1 MVVGL
6 WKVGCH
12 CFPLV
17 LAVIR
22 DLESDSGLKPEPP
35 MDGKGDQGCRV
46 GYTIDVSV
54 NLGNASHYDV
64 HDASQGFSVWTEEIR
79 GLGSNWFFVM
89 PNLHGKRPD
98 GRPFRGVAIKLS
110 YGTAISWDGRVIRHA
125 TSLSKPDG
133 VDGMRVGDAGY
144 CPRNHLFGTF
154 TAAKERVI
162 KAGRA
167 LSNATAKSKLALAP
181 CDKDTGVAAAE
192 NAPGRKRRK
201 RKKRRRKKSKAHCVD
216 TGPTVRSLSQ
226 TPRNDNSDMLDV
238 SPTLC
243 TIEDRDTTMLP
254 ANHRNDKKQ
263 SEGRVSRSHRSDIGN
278 KEEHEPPGRRNN
290 KNNSMMSLDN
300 RIPRKKPRTS

>member
-1 MVVGL
+1 M
-6 WKVGCH
+6 
-12 CFPLV
+12 
-17 LAVIR
+17 
-22 DLESDSGLKPEPP
+22 
-35 MDGKGDQGCRV
+35 
-46 GYTIDVSV
+46 
-54 NLGNASHYDV
+54 
-64 HDASQGFSVWTEEIR
+64 
-79 GLGSNWFFVM
+79 
-89 PNLHGKRPD
+89 
-98 GRPFRGVAIKLS
+98 
-110 YGTAISWDGRVIRHA
+110 RHA
-125 TSLSKPDG
+125 TSISKPDG

-216 TGPTVRSLSQ
+216 TGPTVKSLPQ
-226 TPRNDNSDMLDV
+226 TPRNNNSNPLDV